1 MSRDQVA
8 RIIFYIAGGL
18 SIFGFVFFALAPRP
32 AALDFGSQ
40 MAMSRFAGWMAV
52 LAGVA
57 ILAGFF
63 RQDQRTRALT
73 VIGAAVLCFIWVVIA
88 AGNWP
93 VA

>member
-8 RIIFYIAGGL
+8 RIIFYTAGGL
-18 SIFGFVFFALAPRP
+18 SIFGFVFLALTPRP
-32 AALDFGSQ
+32 AALDFRSQ
-40 MAMSRFAGWMAV
+40 MAMSRFADWMAV

-63 RQDQRTRALT
+63 RQDRQTRTLS
-73 VIGAAVLCFIWVVIA
+73 VIGAAVLCFVWAVVA
-88 AGNWP
+88 AGNLP